1 MNVAGQRLFFALWP
15 PAALRLALDDLA
27 ASAARRADARPS
39 RAETLHLTLVF
50 LGHCAPGQVA
60 RLQAGA
66 AQIELPPFVIAFDQL
81 GCWPG
86 NGIVWLAPSSPPPEL
101 LALEAALRALAKAQ
115 GCRVERRPYVPHLT
129 LARRAQTPFS
139 AQTIAALSWRAERLS
154 LVESMLT
161 PRGPRYRDLASWPL
175 SG

>member
-1 MNVAGQRLFFALWP
+1 MNVGGQRLFFALWP
-15 PAALRLALDDLA
+15 PAELRVMLEDLA
-27 ASAARRADARPS
+27 ASASRRASARPN

-66 AQIELPPFVIAFDQL
+66 ARIELPPFVIAFDQL

-86 NGIVWLAPSSPPPEL
+86 NGIVWLAPSAPPPEL
-101 LALEAALRALAKAQ
+101 LALEAALRALAKTQ
-115 GCRVERRPYVPHLT
+115 GCRVERRPYAPHLT
-129 LARRAQTPFS
+129 LARRAQSAFS
-139 AQTIAALSWRAERLS
+139 AETIVALSWRAERVS